1 MSTTPIAIKWRD
13 LRNPNKVWAAQSY
26 RVEIHATE
34 ADKMIH
40 LSEVYDVPDPL
51 RALSLALLECQR
63 LHPFARIDVDRLR
76 IFER

>member
-1 MSTTPIAIKWRD
+1 MSTTSGALKWRD

-26 RVEIHATE
+26 KVELHATE

-40 LSEVYDVPDPL
+40 LAEVYNAPDPL
-51 RALSLALLECQR
+51 RALSLALLDCQR
-63 LHPFARIDVDRLR
+63 LHPFARIDIDRLR

>member
-1 MSTTPIAIKWRD
+1 MPTTPIAIKWRD

-26 RVEIHATE
+26 RVELHATE

-51 RALSLALLECQR
+51 RALSLAFLECQR
-63 LHPFARIDVDRLR
+63 LHPFARIDIDRLR